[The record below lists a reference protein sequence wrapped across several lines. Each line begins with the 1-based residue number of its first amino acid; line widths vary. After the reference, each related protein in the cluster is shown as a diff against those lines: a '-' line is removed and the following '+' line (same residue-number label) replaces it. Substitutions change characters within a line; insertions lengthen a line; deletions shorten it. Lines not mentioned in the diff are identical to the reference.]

1 MNRNLELLR
10 QGEILIG
17 AAREDAELRGYLE
30 ERRISVEQILE
41 GLPLLEEASAALR
54 ELGALETR
62 SEELAREV
70 KREYVELRA
79 VVNAFRRTAFH
90 AVEGRWDLVTRL
102 RVRKPRGTT
111 GPTPPVPPA
120 VLAGPATEEQTGGS
134 DNGNGE
140 ANGNGCR
147 RYGPALL
154 MKFLGRSR
162 PIVVTALTDLEI
174 LAALERVGCTRQDLD
189 QLQAQLIVLS
199 TRAREEIAAT
209 REAEEAAC
217 LFRDHA
223 GRFRVWL
230 RPWKRRLKNA
240 LAGRQDLKARLAL
253 A

>member
-10 QGEILIG
+10 QGEILLG
-17 AAREDAELRGYLE
+17 AAKDDAELVGYLE

-41 GLPLLEEASAALR
+41 GRPLLEEASAALR
-54 ELGALETR
+54 EREALESR
-62 SEELAREV
+62 SEDLAREV

-79 VVNAFRRTAFH
+79 LVGAFRQTAFH

-102 RVRKPRGTT
+102 RVRKPRGPT

-120 VLAGPATEEQTGGS
+120 VLAGPAMEEQTGGP

-162 PIVVTALTDLEI
+162 PIVVTALTDPEI
-174 LAALERVGCTRQDLD
+174 LAALERVGCTRKDLD
-189 QLQAQLIVLS
+189 QLQGRIIDLS

-209 REAEEAAC
+209 GKAGEAAR

-223 GRFRVWL
+223 RRFRTWL
-230 RPWKRRLKNA
+230 GPWKKRLKKA
-240 LAGRQDLKARLAL
+240 LADRPDLKARLAL